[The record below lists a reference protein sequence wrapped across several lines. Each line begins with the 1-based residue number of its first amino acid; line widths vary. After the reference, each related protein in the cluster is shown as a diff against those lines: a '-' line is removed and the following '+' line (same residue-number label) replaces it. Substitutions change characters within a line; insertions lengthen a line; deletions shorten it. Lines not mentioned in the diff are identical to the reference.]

1 MALKR
6 VKEVMAAISIDRRR
20 DINIF
25 IAAIVFLVVT
35 YLLVQWLR

>member
-6 VKEVMAAISIDRRR
+6 LMQAMATISAERRR

-25 IAAIVFLVVT
+25 IAAIVFLVVA
-35 YLLVQWLR
+35 YLLTQWLA

>member
-1 MALKR
+1 MALKGLR
-6 VKEVMAAISIDRRR
+6 QAMATISADRPR

-35 YLLVQWLR
+35 YFLVQWLA

>member
-6 VKEVMAAISIDRRR
+6 LMQAMATISAERRR

-25 IAAIVFLVVT
+25 IAAIVFVVVT
-35 YLLVQWLR
+35 YFLVQWLR